1 MKFITKSN
9 FILAAIILA
18 NLVTVK
24 LYFENN
30 LTLYIHPRYVLFT
43 MIMNCISLVIVCMLI
58 VTMIAKKAHTA
69 PRGISLGQPSI
80 VALLLAFLVI
90 AGLIFPAKSLSST
103 TVNQRTITTNI
114 DGEPVCPDIDESSPP
129 KEFQD
134 WDRLLSGCDEPLKYQ
149 GRSIVIEGFVYDGHG
164 LNAQDTFSVA
174 RFKISCCAVDAQPM
188 LLTIAEQDWSSRFKA
203 NQWLHIEGSVQP
215 KWVNEKLTAVVE
227 PKNIKKISQ
236 PQDPYDFL
244 KF

>member
-9 FILAAIILA
+9 LILATIILA

-24 LYFENN
+24 LYFAGH

-43 MIMNCISLVIVCMLI
+43 IIMNCISLAIAGIVVITI
-58 VTMIAKKAHTA
+58 ITRKIHTKSA
-69 PRGISLGQPSI
+69 GNSLGVPSFI
-80 VALLLAFLVI
+80 AILLAFLVL

-103 TVNQRTITTNI
+103 TVNQRTITKNT
-114 DGEPVCPDIDESSPP
+114 DGAPVCPDIDESSPP

-134 WDRLLSGCDEPLKYQ
+134 WDRLLNDCDEPLKYQ
-149 GRSIVIEGFVYDGHG
+149 GHSVIIEGFVYDSHG
-164 LNAQDTFSVA
+164 LNTADTFSLA

-188 LLTIAEQDWSSRFKA
+188 LLTIAEQNWASNFKP
-203 NQWLHIEGSVQP
+203 NQWLHVEGSVQP
-215 KWVNEKLTAVVE
+215 KWVNGKLTAIIE
-227 PKNIKKISQ
+227 PKNIKKIPQ